1 MLTLP
6 QSTIM
11 RALGASQRVFSLLER
26 NPSIPPTGGL
36 PIPAGMR
43 SGVIKFENVFF
54 EYPTRKDM
62 HVLKDFSLTIPVGG
76 STAIM

>member
-1 MLTLP
+1 LLTLP